1 MVVGDLCEVVDDL
14 IDGDK
19 EVTKADII
27 RTLYTALVD
36 LPSNPFFKSYSEYLV
51 PVIETG
57 INAWLDA
64 NELEKSHDKRDRM
77 FAYVLRDQYMDV
89 LFMCLTI
96 TRGRAKMR
104 EISLEVREFFTQ
116 QRDLRGLSIQ
126 NGGCDMS
133 AGGGSSKAA
142 KPSSEERENWKQQT
156 DIARGLWD
164 SYQSLGAP
172 VLEQLSGEALEPLDK
187 DYDALASS
195 RASAA
200 GTDVEQAFGDSASRI
215 KRQLERAG
223 VRPDSGRFT
232 ATMRSWTWGVPPRRR
247 AP

>member
-1 MVVGDLCEVVDDL
+1 MTEPAFDTAEWRGLRNLKLKSWLQNDSAVDFIVVVGDLCEVIDDL
-14 IDGDK
+14 IDADK

-104 EISLEVREFFTQ
+104 EISLEVREFFTHNETFE
-116 QRDLRGLSIQ
+116 D
-126 NGGCDMS
+126 
-133 AGGGSSKAA
+133 
-142 KPSSEERENWKQQT
+142 
-156 DIARGLWD
+156 
-164 SYQSLGAP
+164 YQSKM
-172 VLEQLSGEALEPLDK
+172 EA
-187 DYDALASS
+187 
-195 RASAA
+195 
-200 GTDVEQAFGDSASRI
+200 
-215 KRQLERAG
+215 
-223 VRPDSGRFT
+223 
-232 ATMRSWTWGVPPRRR
+232 AT
-247 AP
+247 